1 MTHSNISPLPA
12 AVADDSIARSIDD
25 LARYP
30 DVPGDVLCRHARLLG
45 QAGEFFVDSIF
56 MRAGITPLRMPE
68 GLPSDRLLLLPQGAI
83 TAQIKIQT
91 RARRGD
97 TFVFT
102 LRRGYRGSP
111 AGCRGYTRSDFDLA
125 ILVVLPLLAL
135 KVVHNPGSSARI
147 PIAEISSLQSQPLL
161 SFWNAVRA
169 YQAEQGALLEPGY

>member
-68 GLPSDRLLLLPQGAI
+68 GLPSDRLFLLPQGAL

-91 RARRGD
+91 RARGD
-97 TFVFT
+97 TFVFN

-111 AGCRGYTRSDFDLA
+111 AGCRGYKRGDFDLA
-125 ILVVLPLLAL
+125 ILVILPLLAL
-135 KVVHNPGSSARI
+135 KVVHDPGSSVRI
-147 PIAEISSLQSQPLL
+147 PISDVSSLQSQPLF

-169 YQAEQGALLEPGY
+169 YQAEQGALLEPSY